1 VTLYRCF
8 AWDLA
13 GSGVQWGGPA
23 WFPRRLQGE
32 GRHDAPARYGCLYVS
47 EEPVSAVVEELA
59 ALAGN
64 ELDAGDLVRSR
75 LPLALAALR
84 LPDDAVLVDLD
95 DPQVLAAEELRPSDV
110 ATAARG
116 ASQAAAVALHE
127 RHPEAVGIRW
137 WSTFE
142 PAWANVTLFD
152 RAAEALEVA
161 GVRELKIEDEV
172 VGEAAEFLGLRVA

>member
-23 WFPRRLQGE
+23 WFPRPLQGE
-32 GRHDAPARYGCLYVS
+32 GRHDAPERYGCLYVS

-59 ALAGN
+59 PLAGS
-64 ELDAGDLVRSR
+64 ELAAGDLVRGR

-84 LPDDAVLVDLD
+84 LPDEAVLVDLD
-95 DPQVLAAEELRPSDV
+95 DPEVLAAEELRPSDV
-110 ATAARG
+110 ATPQRA
-116 ASQAAAVALHE
+116 ASQAAALALHG
-127 RHPEAVGIRW
+127 RHPDAFGIRW

-152 RAAEALEVA
+152 RAAEALKVKD
-161 GVRELKIEDEV
+161 VRELRLDDEV
-172 VGEAAEFLGLRVA
+172 VGEAAQFLGLRVA